1 MPEEKAN
8 LSKQPA
14 PEKKPDAAK
23 LPNAPPKTEKPPDNT
38 DSMKPASAAESRK
51 PEDKTGAVKPPPAE
65 VKKADA
71 SGKDSRKDTVPT
83 GDVKKPEA
91 SVKSPPAPAEAKKP
105 DAPANTPGKVS
116 GKDTAPV
123 SSAEKPGAAAK
134 PPEKPAAKV
143 IPEDSPKKPDGKTD
157 AVIPPASAEAKKPDA
172 PANAPGKVS
181 SKDTAPVSGAETPG
195 MTAKPLEKPAE
206 KVIPEN
212 GPKKPDGK
220 TGATIPP
227 APAEAKKTDAPANT
241 PGKVSGKD
249 TAPVSSAEK
258 PGMTAK
264 PPEKPAEK
272 VIPENAPKK
281 PEGKTG
287 AAIPPASAEAKK
299 PDAPASIPGKDTAPV
314 SSAEKPGAAIKPPAK
329 AADEKKP
336 PLNKPVTPPAQKA
349 EPSAK
354 IMLGGKL
361 HDPITPP
368 KAADP
373 PKESGEQKGVRVTQI
388 FEDRLDYPDEKALN
402 SLPIPKEG
410 EGFSMRLHPAYFY
423 QFLDHPFSVN
433 REVKDYIELYE
444 SIRDNGIN
452 EPVKARPRE
461 KGGLE
466 LISGHRRHDIASR
479 LNYPVPVIIAQVDDD
494 TARVEVVDGNLHRMD
509 IPTSEL
515 ARAAKM
521 KMEALARKAG
531 RRSKMEQ
538 LTSPEPKKRTDQI
551 VAEDMGISR
560 NQVNRLVKIN
570 DLVPELKQQ
579 VDDKKLPFNT
589 AVELA
594 YLKPDEQT
602 KVVDVM
608 KKEQIVPSMA
618 QATALKEAS
627 RHADTMQKNLPSLA
641 PAHKVDE
648 NKITSIIKPKKAPEL
663 KVTFTG
669 AELKDFFPGEMPS
682 VAEVKRVVFDA
693 LKIREEAYKRQA
705 KRQAAK
711 DAIKSPEH

>member
-1 MPEEKAN
+1 MPEEKAT

-23 LPNAPPKTEKPPDNT
+23 LPNAPPKTEKPPDKT

-65 VKKADA
+65 VKKADT

-116 GKDTAPV
+116 GKAAAPV
-123 SSAEKPGAAAK
+123 NSAEKPGAAAK
-134 PPEKPAAKV
+134 PPENPAAKV

-157 AVIPPASAEAKKPDA
+157 AAIPPASAEAKKPDA

-220 TGATIPP
+220 TGATIPL
-227 APAEAKKTDAPANT
+227 TS
-241 PGKVSGKD
+241 V
-249 TAPVSSAEK
+249 
-258 PGMTAK
+258 
-264 PPEKPAEK
+264 
-272 VIPENAPKK
+272 
-281 PEGKTG
+281 
-287 AAIPPASAEAKK
+287 EAKK
-299 PDAPASIPGKDTAPV
+299 PDAPANIPGKIGGKDAAPV
-314 SSAEKPGAAIKPPAK
+314 SSAEKPGAEIKPPAK

-336 PLNKPVTPPAQKA
+336 TLNEPVPPAQKA

-354 IMLGGKL
+354 IMLGGKP

-373 PKESGEQKGVRVTQI
+373 PKEPSEQKGVRVTQI

>member
-1 MPEEKAN
+1 MPEEKTKLGN
-8 LSKQPA
+8 QTA
-14 PEKKPDAAK
+14 PEKKSDAAK
-23 LPNAPPKTEKPPDNT
+23 LPNAPPKTEKPPDKN
-38 DSMKPASAAESRK
+38 DGIKPASAAEPQK
-51 PEDKTGAVKPPPAE
+51 PEDKSGTLPPAE

-105 DAPANTPGKVS
+105 ATPANTPGKIGGKDTAPVS
-116 GKDTAPV
+116 NAEKPGAAAKPLEKPAAKVIPEDSSKKPDGKTDAVIPPAATEAKKPDTPANIPGKVSSKDTAPV
-123 SSAEKPGAAAK
+123 SSAEKPGAA
-134 PPEKPAAKV
+134 
-143 IPEDSPKKPDGKTD
+143 I
-157 AVIPPASAEAKKPDA
+157 
-172 PANAPGKVS
+172 
-181 SKDTAPVSGAETPG
+181 
-195 MTAKPLEKPAE
+195 
-206 KVIPEN
+206 
-212 GPKKPDGK
+212 
-220 TGATIPP
+220 
-227 APAEAKKTDAPANT
+227 
-241 PGKVSGKD
+241 
-249 TAPVSSAEK
+249 
-258 PGMTAK
+258 K

-336 PLNKPVTPPAQKA
+336 PLNKPVTPPVQKA

-361 HDPITPP
+361 HDHITPP

-373 PKESGEQKGVRVTQI
+373 PKEPGEQKGVRVTQI

>member
-1 MPEEKAN
+1 MSSA
-8 LSKQPA
+8 
-14 PEKKPDAAK
+14 
-23 LPNAPPKTEKPPDNT
+23 EKPC
-38 DSMKPASAAESRK
+38 A
-51 PEDKTGAVKPPPAE
+51 AVKPPKQPAT
-65 VKKADA
+65 KAIPENAPQKPDA
-71 SGKDSRKDTVPT
+71 KTAAAIP
-83 GDVKKPEA
+83 PA
-91 SVKSPPAPAEAKKP
+91 SVETKKM
-105 DAPANTPGKVS
+105 DAPANTPDKIGGKNSASVS
-116 GKDTAPV
+116 N
-123 SSAEKPGAAAK
+123 AEKSPIPVK
-134 PPEKPAAKV
+134 PSEPPAAKAAS
-143 IPEDSPKKPDGKTD
+143 ENDPKKPDSKIGT
-157 AVIPPASAEAKKPDA
+157 VIPPTSAETKKPIA
-172 PANAPGKVS
+172 PANIPDKVS
-181 SKDTAPVSGAETPG
+181 SKDTASVSGAE
-195 MTAKPLEKPAE
+195 
-206 KVIPEN
+206 
-212 GPKKPDGK
+212 KPD
-220 TGATIPP
+220 
-227 APAEAKKTDAPANT
+227 
-241 PGKVSGKD
+241 
-249 TAPVSSAEK
+249 
-258 PGMTAK
+258 MT
-264 PPEKPAEK
+264 
-272 VIPENAPKK
+272 
-281 PEGKTG
+281 T
-287 AAIPPASAEAKK
+287 
-299 PDAPASIPGKDTAPV
+299 
-314 SSAEKPGAAIKPPAK
+314 KPPAK
-329 AADEKKP
+329 TADEKKP
-336 PLNKPVTPPAQKA
+336 TLKKPVPPSVQKA

-368 KAADP
+368 IAADP
-373 PKESGEQKGVRVTQI
+373 PKGLGEQKGVRVTQI

-627 RHADTMQKNLPSLA
+627 RNADTMQKNLPSLA

>member
-14 PEKKPDAAK
+14 LEKKPDAAK
-23 LPNAPPKTEKPPDNT
+23 LPNAPPKTEKPPDKT
-38 DSMKPASAAESRK
+38 DSMKPASAAEPQK
-51 PEDKTGAVKPPPAE
+51 PEDKTGTPPPAE

-71 SGKDSRKDTVPT
+71 PGTDKHKDSAPVSNA
-83 GDVKKPEA
+83 KKPDT
-91 SVKSPPAPAEAKKP
+91 SVKSPSAPAEAKKP
-105 DAPANTPGKVS
+105 NAPANTPSKIG

-123 SSAEKPGAAAK
+123 SNAEKPGAAAKPLEKPAAKVIPEDSSKKPDGKTDAVILPAATEAKKPATPANPPGKIGGKDTAPVSNAEKPDMTTK

-143 IPEDSPKKPDGKTD
+143 IPENGHKKPEGK
-157 AVIPPASAEAKKPDA
+157 
-172 PANAPGKVS
+172 N
-181 SKDTAPVSGAETPG
+181 
-195 MTAKPLEKPAE
+195 
-206 KVIPEN
+206 
-212 GPKKPDGK
+212 
-220 TGATIPP
+220 GATIPP
-227 APAEAKKTDAPANT
+227 TSVE
-241 PGKVSGKD
+241 V
-249 TAPVSSAEK
+249 
-258 PGMTAK
+258 
-264 PPEKPAEK
+264 
-272 VIPENAPKK
+272 
-281 PEGKTG
+281 
-287 AAIPPASAEAKK
+287 KK

-314 SSAEKPGAAIKPPAK
+314 SSTEKPGAAIKPPAK
-329 AADEKKP
+329 AADEKTP
-336 PLNKPVTPPAQKA
+336 TLNKPVPPPAQKM

-373 PKESGEQKGVRVTQI
+373 PKEPGEQKGVRVTQI

>member
-1 MPEEKAN
+1 MPEEKAT

-23 LPNAPPKTEKPPDNT
+23 LPNAPPKTEKPPDKT

-116 GKDTAPV
+116 GKAAAPV
-123 SSAEKPGAAAK
+123 NSAEKPGAAAK
-134 PPEKPAAKV
+134 PPENPAAKV

-157 AVIPPASAEAKKPDA
+157 AAIPPASAEAKKPDA

-220 TGATIPP
+220 TGATIPL
-227 APAEAKKTDAPANT
+227 TS
-241 PGKVSGKD
+241 V
-249 TAPVSSAEK
+249 
-258 PGMTAK
+258 
-264 PPEKPAEK
+264 
-272 VIPENAPKK
+272 
-281 PEGKTG
+281 
-287 AAIPPASAEAKK
+287 EAKK
-299 PDAPASIPGKDTAPV
+299 PDAPANIPGKIGGKDAAPV
-314 SSAEKPGAAIKPPAK
+314 SSAEKPGAEIKPPAK

-336 PLNKPVTPPAQKA
+336 TLNEPVPPAQKA

-354 IMLGGKL
+354 IMLGGKP

-373 PKESGEQKGVRVTQI
+373 PKEPSEQKGVRVTQI

>member
-1 MPEEKAN
+1 MLEEKAT

-23 LPNAPPKTEKPPDNT
+23 LPNAPPKTEKPPDKT

-51 PEDKTGAVKPPPAE
+51 PEDKTSA
-65 VKKADA
+65 
-71 SGKDSRKDTVPT
+71 
-83 GDVKKPEA
+83 
-91 SVKSPPAPAEAKKP
+91 VKSPSAPAEAKKP
-105 DAPANTPGKVS
+105 DTPANDPGKVSGKDTTPVSSAEKPSVTAKPPERPAEKVIPENGPQKPEGKTGATIPPASTEVKKPDTPANTSGKVS

-123 SSAEKPGAAAK
+123 SSAEKPSAAAK
-134 PPEKPAAKV
+134 PPEKPAEKL
-143 IPEDSPKKPDGKTD
+143 IPENGSQKPEEKTS
-157 AVIPPASAEAKKPDA
+157 AATPPASAEVKKPD
-172 PANAPGKVS
+172 
-181 SKDTAPVSGAETPG
+181 T
-195 MTAKPLEKPAE
+195 
-206 KVIPEN
+206 
-212 GPKKPDGK
+212 
-220 TGATIPP
+220 
-227 APAEAKKTDAPANT
+227 PANT

-249 TAPVSSAEK
+249 TISVSGAEK
-258 PGMTAK
+258 PDTAVK

-272 VIPENAPKK
+272 VIPENDPKK

-299 PDAPASIPGKDTAPV
+299 PDAPANTPGKVIGKDTAPV
-314 SSAEKPGAAIKPPAK
+314 SGAEKPGAAIKPPAK

-373 PKESGEQKGVRVTQI
+373 PKEPGEQKGVRVTQI
-388 FEDRLDYPDEKALN
+388 FEDRLDYPDEQALN

-570 DLVPELKQQ
+570 DLIPELKQQ

-594 YLKPDEQT
+594 YMKPEEQN

-669 AELKDFFPGEMPS
+669 TELKDFFPGEMPS

>member
-23 LPNAPPKTEKPPDNT
+23 LPNAPPKTEKPPDKT

-51 PEDKTGAVKPPPAE
+51 PEDKTSA
-65 VKKADA
+65 
-71 SGKDSRKDTVPT
+71 
-83 GDVKKPEA
+83 
-91 SVKSPPAPAEAKKP
+91 VKSPSAPAEAKKP
-105 DAPANTPGKVS
+105 DTPANDPGKVSGKDTTPMSSAEKPSMTAKPPERPAEKVIPENGPQKPEGKTGATIPPASTKVKKPDTPANTPGKVS

-123 SSAEKPGAAAK
+123 SSAEKPSAAAK
-134 PPEKPAAKV
+134 PPEKPAEKL
-143 IPEDSPKKPDGKTD
+143 IPENGSQKPEEKTS
-157 AVIPPASAEAKKPDA
+157 AATPPASAEVKKPDT
-172 PANAPGKVS
+172 PANTPGKVS
-181 SKDTAPVSGAETPG
+181 GKDTISVSGAEKPDTA
-195 MTAKPLEKPAE
+195 AKPPEKPAE

-212 GPKKPDGK
+212 GPKKPEGK
-220 TGATIPP
+220 NGAAIPP
-227 APAEAKKTDAPANT
+227 AATEAKKPDAPANA

-258 PGMTAK
+258 PG
-264 PPEKPAEK
+264 
-272 VIPENAPKK
+272 
-281 PEGKTG
+281 
-287 AAIPPASAEAKK
+287 AAINPP
-299 PDAPASIPGKDTAPV
+299 T
-314 SSAEKPGAAIKPPAK
+314 K
-329 AADEKKP
+329 AADEKTP
-336 PLNKPVTPPAQKA
+336 TLNKPVSPPAQKM

-354 IMLGGKL
+354 IMLGGKP

-373 PKESGEQKGVRVTQI
+373 PKGLGEQKGVRVTQI

>member
-1 MPEEKAN
+1 MPEEKAT

-23 LPNAPPKTEKPPDNT
+23 LPNAPPKTEKPPDKN
-38 DSMKPASAAESRK
+38 DGIKPASAAEPQK
-51 PEDKTGAVKPPPAE
+51 PEDKSGTPPPAE

-83 GDVKKPEA
+83 GDVKKPES
-91 SVKSPPAPAEAKKP
+91 SVKSPPVPAEAKKP
-105 DAPANTPGKVS
+105 DTPANAPDKVS
-116 GKDTAPV
+116 VKDTAPV
-123 SSAEKPGAAAK
+123 SSAEKPSAA
-134 PPEKPAAKV
+134 
-143 IPEDSPKKPDGKTD
+143 I
-157 AVIPPASAEAKKPDA
+157 
-172 PANAPGKVS
+172 
-181 SKDTAPVSGAETPG
+181 
-195 MTAKPLEKPAE
+195 
-206 KVIPEN
+206 
-212 GPKKPDGK
+212 
-220 TGATIPP
+220 
-227 APAEAKKTDAPANT
+227 
-241 PGKVSGKD
+241 
-249 TAPVSSAEK
+249 
-258 PGMTAK
+258 K

-272 VIPENAPKK
+272 VIPENDPKK
-281 PEGKTG
+281 PEGKNG
-287 AAIPPASAEAKK
+287 A
-299 PDAPASIPGKDTAPV
+299 TA
-314 SSAEKPGAAIKPPAK
+314 KPPAK

-336 PLNKPVTPPAQKA
+336 PLNKPVTPPAQKM

-354 IMLGGKL
+354 IMLGGKP

-373 PKESGEQKGVRVTQI
+373 PKEPGEQKGVRVTQI

-669 AELKDFFPGEMPS
+669 TELKDFFPGEMPS

>member
-1 MPEEKAN
+1 MPEEKAT

-23 LPNAPPKTEKPPDNT
+23 LPNAPPKTEKPPDKT

-65 VKKADA
+65 VKKADT

-116 GKDTAPV
+116 GKAAAPV
-123 SSAEKPGAAAK
+123 NSAEKPGAAAK
-134 PPEKPAAKV
+134 PPENPAAKV

-157 AVIPPASAEAKKPDA
+157 AAIPPASAEAKKPDA
-172 PANAPGKVS
+172 PAN
-181 SKDTAPVSGAETPG
+181 
-195 MTAKPLEKPAE
+195 
-206 KVIPEN
+206 
-212 GPKKPDGK
+212 
-220 TGATIPP
+220 
-227 APAEAKKTDAPANT
+227 
-241 PGKVSGKD
+241 
-249 TAPVSSAEK
+249 
-258 PGMTAK
+258 
-264 PPEKPAEK
+264 
-272 VIPENAPKK
+272 
-281 PEGKTG
+281 
-287 AAIPPASAEAKK
+287 
-299 PDAPASIPGKDTAPV
+299 IPGKIGGKDAAPV
-314 SSAEKPGAAIKPPAK
+314 SSAEKPGAEIKPPAK

-336 PLNKPVTPPAQKA
+336 TLNEPVPPAQKA

-354 IMLGGKL
+354 IMLGGKP

-373 PKESGEQKGVRVTQI
+373 PKEPSEQKGVRVTQI

-669 AELKDFFPGEMPS
+669 AELKDFFPGES
-682 VAEVKRVVFDA
+682 A
-693 LKIREEAYKRQA
+693 
-705 KRQAAK
+705 
-711 DAIKSPEH
+711 

>member
-1 MPEEKAN
+1 MPEEKAT

-23 LPNAPPKTEKPPDNT
+23 LPNAPPKTEKPPDKN
-38 DSMKPASAAESRK
+38 DGIKPASAAEPQK
-51 PEDKTGAVKPPPAE
+51 PEDKSGTPPPAE

-91 SVKSPPAPAEAKKP
+91 SVKSPPAPPEAKKP
-105 DAPANTPGKVS
+105 DTPANIPGKVS
-116 GKDTAPV
+116 SKDTASV
-123 SSAEKPGAAAK
+123 SGAEKPDMTTK

-143 IPEDSPKKPDGKTD
+143 IPEDSSKKPDGKTD
-157 AVIPPASAEAKKPDA
+157 AAIPPAATEAKKPEA
-172 PANAPGKVS
+172 PADIPGKVR
-181 SKDTAPVSGAETPG
+181 SKDTAAVSGAE
-195 MTAKPLEKPAE
+195 K
-206 KVIPEN
+206 
-212 GPKKPDGK
+212 
-220 TGATIPP
+220 
-227 APAEAKKTDAPANT
+227 
-241 PGKVSGKD
+241 S
-249 TAPVSSAEK
+249 
-258 PGMTAK
+258 
-264 PPEKPAEK
+264 
-272 VIPENAPKK
+272 
-281 PEGKTG
+281 G
-287 AAIPPASAEAKK
+287 AA
-299 PDAPASIPGKDTAPV
+299 V
-314 SSAEKPGAAIKPPAK
+314 KPPAK
-329 AADEKKP
+329 AADEKKL
-336 PLNKPVTPPAQKA
+336 PLNKPVPPPAQKT

-373 PKESGEQKGVRVTQI
+373 PKGLGEQKGVRVTQI

-669 AELKDFFPGEMPS
+669 TELKDFFPGEMPS
-682 VAEVKRVVFDA
+682 VAEVKRVGFDA

>member
-23 LPNAPPKTEKPPDNT
+23 LPNAPPKTEKPPDKT

-51 PEDKTGAVKPPPAE
+51 PEDKTSA
-65 VKKADA
+65 
-71 SGKDSRKDTVPT
+71 
-83 GDVKKPEA
+83 
-91 SVKSPPAPAEAKKP
+91 VKSPSAPAEAKKP
-105 DAPANTPGKVS
+105 DTPANDPGKVSGKDTTPVSSAEKPSMTAKPPERPAEKVIPENGPQKPEGKTGATIPPASTEVKKPDTPANTPGKVS

-123 SSAEKPGAAAK
+123 SSAEKPSAAAK
-134 PPEKPAAKV
+134 PPEKPAEKL
-143 IPEDSPKKPDGKTD
+143 IPENGSQKPEEKTS
-157 AVIPPASAEAKKPDA
+157 AATPPASAEVKKPD
-172 PANAPGKVS
+172 
-181 SKDTAPVSGAETPG
+181 T
-195 MTAKPLEKPAE
+195 
-206 KVIPEN
+206 
-212 GPKKPDGK
+212 
-220 TGATIPP
+220 
-227 APAEAKKTDAPANT
+227 PANT

-249 TAPVSSAEK
+249 TISVSDAEK
-258 PGMTAK
+258 PDTAVK

-272 VIPENAPKK
+272 VIPENDPKK

-299 PDAPASIPGKDTAPV
+299 PDAPANTPGKVIGKDTAPV
-314 SSAEKPGAAIKPPAK
+314 SGAEKPGAAIKPPAK

-373 PKESGEQKGVRVTQI
+373 PKEPGEQKGVRVTQI
-388 FEDRLDYPDEKALN
+388 FEDRLDYPDEQALN

-538 LTSPEPKKRTDQI
+538 LTSPESKKRTDQI

-570 DLVPELKQQ
+570 DLIPELKQQ

-594 YLKPDEQT
+594 YMKPEEQN

-669 AELKDFFPGEMPS
+669 TELKDFFPGEMPS

>member
-23 LPNAPPKTEKPPDNT
+23 LPNAPPKTEKPPDKT
-38 DSMKPASAAESRK
+38 DSMKPASAAETKK
-51 PEDKTGAVKPPPAE
+51 PEDKTGTVKPPPAE
-65 VKKADA
+65 VGKADA
-71 SGKDSRKDTVPT
+71 SGKGSRKTTVPT
-83 GDVKKPEA
+83 GDAKKPEA
-91 SVKSPPAPAEAKKP
+91 PVKSPSAPAEAKKP
-105 DAPANTPGKVS
+105 ATPANTPGKI
-116 GKDTAPV
+116 G
-123 SSAEKPGAAAK
+123 G
-134 PPEKPAAKV
+134 
-143 IPEDSPKKPDGKTD
+143 
-157 AVIPPASAEAKKPDA
+157 
-172 PANAPGKVS
+172 
-181 SKDTAPVSGAETPG
+181 KDTAPVSGAE
-195 MTAKPLEKPAE
+195 K
-206 KVIPEN
+206 
-212 GPKKPDGK
+212 
-220 TGATIPP
+220 
-227 APAEAKKTDAPANT
+227 
-241 PGKVSGKD
+241 S
-249 TAPVSSAEK
+249 
-258 PGMTAK
+258 
-264 PPEKPAEK
+264 
-272 VIPENAPKK
+272 
-281 PEGKTG
+281 G
-287 AAIPPASAEAKK
+287 AAVKSP
-299 PDAPASIPGKDTAPV
+299 T
-314 SSAEKPGAAIKPPAK
+314 K
-329 AADEKKP
+329 AADEKTP
-336 PLNKPVTPPAQKA
+336 TLNKPVSPPAQKM

-373 PKESGEQKGVRVTQI
+373 PKEPGEQKGVRVTQI
-388 FEDRLDYPDEKALN
+388 FEDRLDYPDEQALN

-663 KVTFTG
+663 KVTFTS

>member
-1 MPEEKAN
+1 MPEEKAT

-23 LPNAPPKTEKPPDNT
+23 LPNAPPKTEKPSDKN
-38 DSMKPASAAESRK
+38 DGIKPASAAETKK
-51 PEDKTGAVKPPPAE
+51 PEDKTGTVKLPPAE
-65 VKKADA
+65 VGKADA
-71 SGKDSRKDTVPT
+71 SGKDSRKTTVPT

-91 SVKSPPAPAEAKKP
+91 SVKSPSAPTEEKKP
-105 DAPANTPGKVS
+105 NAPANTPGKIG

-123 SSAEKPGAAAK
+123 SNAEKPGAAVK

-143 IPEDSPKKPDGKTD
+143 IPEDSPKKPEGKNG
-157 AVIPPASAEAKKPDA
+157 AAIPPASTEAKKPDA
-172 PANAPGKVS
+172 PANAPGKIS
-181 SKDTAPVSGAETPG
+181 
-195 MTAKPLEKPAE
+195 
-206 KVIPEN
+206 
-212 GPKKPDGK
+212 
-220 TGATIPP
+220 
-227 APAEAKKTDAPANT
+227 
-241 PGKVSGKD
+241 
-249 TAPVSSAEK
+249 
-258 PGMTAK
+258 
-264 PPEKPAEK
+264 
-272 VIPENAPKK
+272 
-281 PEGKTG
+281 
-287 AAIPPASAEAKK
+287 
-299 PDAPASIPGKDTAPV
+299 GKDTAPV

-336 PLNKPVTPPAQKA
+336 PLNKPVPPPAQKT

-373 PKESGEQKGVRVTQI
+373 PKGLGEQKGVRVTQI
-388 FEDRLDYPDEKALN
+388 FKDRLDYPDEKALN

-618 QATALKEAS
+618 QATVLKEAS

-669 AELKDFFPGEMPS
+669 TELKDFFPGEMPS

>member
-1 MPEEKAN
+1 MPEEKAT

-14 PEKKPDAAK
+14 LEKKPDAAK
-23 LPNAPPKTEKPPDNT
+23 LPNAPPKTEKPLDKN
-38 DSMKPASAAESRK
+38 DGIKPASAAETKK
-51 PEDKTGAVKPPPAE
+51 PEDKTGTVKPPPAE
-65 VKKADA
+65 VGKADA
-71 SGKDSRKDTVPT
+71 SGKGSRKTTVPT
-83 GDVKKPEA
+83 GDAKKPEA
-91 SVKSPPAPAEAKKP
+91 PVKSPSAPAEAKKP
-105 DAPANTPGKVS
+105 DASANTPGK
-116 GKDTAPV
+116 GIAPV
-123 SSAEKPGAAAK
+123 SSAEKPGAAVK
-134 PPEKPAAKV
+134 LPEQPATKA
-143 IPEDSPKKPDGKTD
+143 IPENAPQKPDAKT
-157 AVIPPASAEAKKPDA
+157 AAAIPPAS
-172 PANAPGKVS
+172 V
-181 SKDTAPVSGAETPG
+181 ET
-195 MTAKPLEKPAE
+195 
-206 KVIPEN
+206 
-212 GPKKPDGK
+212 
-220 TGATIPP
+220 
-227 APAEAKKTDAPANT
+227 KKTDAPANT
-241 PGKVSGKD
+241 PDKIGGKNSASVSNAEKSPIPVKPSETPAAKAASENDPKKPDSKIGTVIPPTSAEMKKPVAPANIPDKVSSKD
-249 TAPVSSAEK
+249 TASVSGAEK
-258 PGMTAK
+258 PDMT
-264 PPEKPAEK
+264 
-272 VIPENAPKK
+272 
-281 PEGKTG
+281 T
-287 AAIPPASAEAKK
+287 
-299 PDAPASIPGKDTAPV
+299 
-314 SSAEKPGAAIKPPAK
+314 KPPAK
-329 AADEKKP
+329 TADEKKP
-336 PLNKPVTPPAQKA
+336 TLNKPVPPSVQKA

-354 IMLGGKL
+354 IMLGGKP

-373 PKESGEQKGVRVTQI
+373 LHDPGESKGVRVTQI

-570 DLVPELKQQ
+570 DLIPELKQQ

-594 YLKPDEQT
+594 YMKPEEQN

-648 NKITSIIKPKKAPEL
+648 NKITSIIKPKKSPEL

-669 AELKDFFPGEMPS
+669 TELKDFFPGEMPS

>member
-23 LPNAPPKTEKPPDNT
+23 LPNAPPKTEKPPDKT

-83 GDVKKPEA
+83 GDVKKHEA

-181 SKDTAPVSGAETPG
+181 SKDTAPVSGAEKTG
-195 MTAKPLEKPAE
+195 AGAKPPEKPAA

-212 GPKKPDGK
+212 GSKKPEGK
-220 TGATIPP
+220 AGATIPP

-264 PPEKPAEK
+264 PPEKPAAK
-272 VIPENAPKK
+272 VIPENGPKK
-281 PEGKTG
+281 PEEKNS

-299 PDAPASIPGKDTAPV
+299 PEAPANIPGKDTAPV

-336 PLNKPVTPPAQKA
+336 LLNKPVLPPAQKA

-373 PKESGEQKGVRVTQI
+373 PKEPSEQKGVRVTQI

>member
-23 LPNAPPKTEKPPDNT
+23 LPNAPPKTEKPPDKT

-51 PEDKTGAVKPPPAE
+51 PEDKTSA
-65 VKKADA
+65 
-71 SGKDSRKDTVPT
+71 
-83 GDVKKPEA
+83 
-91 SVKSPPAPAEAKKP
+91 VKSPSAPAEAKKP
-105 DAPANTPGKVS
+105 DTPANDPGKVSGKDTTPASSAEKPSMTAKPPERPAEKVIPENGPQKPEGKTGATIPPASTEVKKPDTPANTPGKVS

-123 SSAEKPGAAAK
+123 SSAEKPSAAAK
-134 PPEKPAAKV
+134 PPEKPAEKL
-143 IPEDSPKKPDGKTD
+143 IPENGSQKPEGKTD
-157 AVIPPASAEAKKPDA
+157 AAIPPAATEAKKPDA
-172 PANAPGKVS
+172 PANIPGKVS
-181 SKDTAPVSGAETPG
+181 SKDTASVSGAEKPG
-195 MTAKPLEKPAE
+195 MTAKQPEKNAE

-212 GPKKPDGK
+212 GPKKPEGK
-220 TGATIPP
+220 NGAAIPP
-227 APAEAKKTDAPANT
+227 AATEAKKPDAPANA

-258 PGMTAK
+258 PGAAVK
-264 PPEKPAEK
+264 PP
-272 VIPENAPKK
+272 
-281 PEGKTG
+281 T
-287 AAIPPASAEAKK
+287 
-299 PDAPASIPGKDTAPV
+299 
-314 SSAEKPGAAIKPPAK
+314 K
-329 AADEKKP
+329 AADEKTP
-336 PLNKPVTPPAQKA
+336 TLNKPVPPPAQKM

-373 PKESGEQKGVRVTQI
+373 PKEPGEQKGVRVTQI

-669 AELKDFFPGEMPS
+669 TELKDFFPGEMPS

-711 DAIKSPEH
+711 DAIKSPER

>member
-14 PEKKPDAAK
+14 LEKKPDAAK
-23 LPNAPPKTEKPPDNT
+23 LPNAPPKTEKPPDKT
-38 DSMKPASAAESRK
+38 DSMKPASAAEPQK
-51 PEDKTGAVKPPPAE
+51 PEDKTGTPPPAE

-71 SGKDSRKDTVPT
+71 PGTDKHKDSAPVSNA
-83 GDVKKPEA
+83 KKPDT
-91 SVKSPPAPAEAKKP
+91 SVKSPSAPAEAKKP
-105 DAPANTPGKVS
+105 NAPANTPSKIG

-123 SSAEKPGAAAK
+123 SNAEKPGAAAKPLEKPAAKVIPEDSSKKPDGKTDAVILPAATEAKKPATPENPPGKIGGKDTAPVSNAEKPDMTTK

-143 IPEDSPKKPDGKTD
+143 IPENGHKKPEGK
-157 AVIPPASAEAKKPDA
+157 
-172 PANAPGKVS
+172 N
-181 SKDTAPVSGAETPG
+181 
-195 MTAKPLEKPAE
+195 
-206 KVIPEN
+206 
-212 GPKKPDGK
+212 
-220 TGATIPP
+220 GATIPP
-227 APAEAKKTDAPANT
+227 TSVE
-241 PGKVSGKD
+241 V
-249 TAPVSSAEK
+249 
-258 PGMTAK
+258 
-264 PPEKPAEK
+264 
-272 VIPENAPKK
+272 
-281 PEGKTG
+281 
-287 AAIPPASAEAKK
+287 KK

-314 SSAEKPGAAIKPPAK
+314 SSTEKPGAAIKPPAK
-329 AADEKKP
+329 AADEKTP
-336 PLNKPVTPPAQKA
+336 TLNKPVPPPAQKM

-373 PKESGEQKGVRVTQI
+373 PKEPGEQKGVRVTQI

>member
-1 MPEEKAN
+1 MPEEKTKLGN
-8 LSKQPA
+8 QTA
-14 PEKKPDAAK
+14 PEKKSDAAK
-23 LPNAPPKTEKPPDNT
+23 LPNAPPKTEKPPDKN
-38 DSMKPASAAESRK
+38 DGIKPASAAEPQK
-51 PEDKTGAVKPPPAE
+51 PEDKSGTPPPAE

-91 SVKSPPAPAEAKKP
+91 SVKSPPAPAEAKKS
-105 DAPANTPGKVS
+105 ATPANTPGKIG

-123 SSAEKPGAAAK
+123 SNAEKPGAAAK
-134 PPEKPAAKV
+134 PLEKPAAKV
-143 IPEDSPKKPDGKTD
+143 IPEDSSKKPDGKTD
-157 AVIPPASAEAKKPDA
+157 AVIPPAATEAKKPDT
-172 PANAPGKVS
+172 PANIPGKVS
-181 SKDTAPVSGAETPG
+181 SKDTASVSGAEKPD
-195 MTAKPLEKPAE
+195 MTTKPPEKPAA

-212 GPKKPDGK
+212 GHKKPEGK
-220 TGATIPP
+220 NGATIPP
-227 APAEAKKTDAPANT
+227 TSVE
-241 PGKVSGKD
+241 V
-249 TAPVSSAEK
+249 
-258 PGMTAK
+258 
-264 PPEKPAEK
+264 
-272 VIPENAPKK
+272 
-281 PEGKTG
+281 
-287 AAIPPASAEAKK
+287 KK

-314 SSAEKPGAAIKPPAK
+314 SGAEKSGAAIKPPAK
-329 AADEKKP
+329 AADEKTP
-336 PLNKPVTPPAQKA
+336 TLNKPVPPPAQKT

-368 KAADP
+368 IATDP
-373 PKESGEQKGVRVTQI
+373 PKEPGEQKGVRVTQI

>member
-1 MPEEKAN
+1 MPEEKAT

-23 LPNAPPKTEKPPDNT
+23 LPNAPPKTEKTPDHAASEKAAPATAQKKTEAPVKPPETPGKELPTTAKSPEKAVVGKAEPAADIKKPDIAAKPPD
-38 DSMKPASAAESRK
+38 KPKGDNAAALPGAKGSEVPAKTPDKGNATKTTSPPAKAAEKSAIEKVSATPDPQKADTPQK
-51 PEDKTGAVKPPPAE
+51 PQAQSEAAKIAPMPEPQKQDAAVKPPTKEVGSKAEPA
-65 VKKADA
+65 V
-71 SGKDSRKDTVPT
+71 DS
-83 GDVKKPEA
+83 KKPITPAKPPDKPIVE
-91 SVKSPPAPAEAKKP
+91 KPAPAIGQKKP
-105 DAPANTPGKVS
+105 DAPALPT
-116 GKDTAPV
+116 
-123 SSAEKPGAAAK
+123 
-134 PPEKPAAKV
+134 
-143 IPEDSPKKPDGKTD
+143 
-157 AVIPPASAEAKKPDA
+157 
-172 PANAPGKVS
+172 
-181 SKDTAPVSGAETPG
+181 
-195 MTAKPLEKPAE
+195 
-206 KVIPEN
+206 
-212 GPKKPDGK
+212 
-220 TGATIPP
+220 
-227 APAEAKKTDAPANT
+227 
-241 PGKVSGKD
+241 
-249 TAPVSSAEK
+249 
-258 PGMTAK
+258 
-264 PPEKPAEK
+264 
-272 VIPENAPKK
+272 
-281 PEGKTG
+281 
-287 AAIPPASAEAKK
+287 
-299 PDAPASIPGKDTAPV
+299 
-314 SSAEKPGAAIKPPAK
+314 
-329 AADEKKP
+329 
-336 PLNKPVTPPAQKA
+336 LNKTVPSPAQKA

-354 IMLGGKL
+354 IMLGGKP

-368 KAADP
+368 KAAGP
-373 PKESGEQKGVRVTQI
+373 PKGLGEQKGVRVTQI

-669 AELKDFFPGEMPS
+669 TELKDFFPGEMPS

>member
-14 PEKKPDAAK
+14 LEKKPDAAK
-23 LPNAPPKTEKPPDNT
+23 LPNAPPKTEKPPDKT
-38 DSMKPASAAESRK
+38 DSMKPASAAEPQK
-51 PEDKTGAVKPPPAE
+51 PEDKTGTPPPAE

-71 SGKDSRKDTVPT
+71 PGTDKHKDSAPVSNA
-83 GDVKKPEA
+83 KKPDT
-91 SVKSPPAPAEAKKP
+91 SVKSPSAPAEAKKP
-105 DAPANTPGKVS
+105 NAPANTPSKIG

-123 SSAEKPGAAAK
+123 SNAEKPGAAAKPLEKPAAKVIPEDSSKKPDGKTDAVILPAATEAKKPATPANPPGKIGGKDTAPVSNAEKPDMTTK

-143 IPEDSPKKPDGKTD
+143 IPENGHKKPEGK
-157 AVIPPASAEAKKPDA
+157 
-172 PANAPGKVS
+172 N
-181 SKDTAPVSGAETPG
+181 
-195 MTAKPLEKPAE
+195 
-206 KVIPEN
+206 
-212 GPKKPDGK
+212 
-220 TGATIPP
+220 GATIPP
-227 APAEAKKTDAPANT
+227 TSVE
-241 PGKVSGKD
+241 V
-249 TAPVSSAEK
+249 
-258 PGMTAK
+258 
-264 PPEKPAEK
+264 
-272 VIPENAPKK
+272 
-281 PEGKTG
+281 
-287 AAIPPASAEAKK
+287 KK

-314 SSAEKPGAAIKPPAK
+314 SSTEKPGAAIKPPAK
-329 AADEKKP
+329 AADEKTP
-336 PLNKPVTPPAQKA
+336 TLNKPVPPPAQKM
-349 EPSAK
+349 EPSSK

-373 PKESGEQKGVRVTQI
+373 PKGLGEQKGVRVTQI

>member
-1 MPEEKAN
+1 MPEEKAT

-23 LPNAPPKTEKPPDNT
+23 LPNAPPKTEKPPDKN
-38 DSMKPASAAESRK
+38 DGIKPASAAETKK
-51 PEDKTGAVKPPPAE
+51 PEDKTGTVKPPPAE
-65 VKKADA
+65 VGKADA
-71 SGKDSRKDTVPT
+71 SGKDSRKTTVPT
-83 GDVKKPEA
+83 GDVKKPDA
-91 SVKSPPAPAEAKKP
+91 PVKSPSAPAEAKKP
-105 DAPANTPGKVS
+105 DASANT
-116 GKDTAPV
+116 
-123 SSAEKPGAAAK
+123 
-134 PPEKPAAKV
+134 
-143 IPEDSPKKPDGKTD
+143 
-157 AVIPPASAEAKKPDA
+157 
-172 PANAPGKVS
+172 
-181 SKDTAPVSGAETPG
+181 
-195 MTAKPLEKPAE
+195 
-206 KVIPEN
+206 
-212 GPKKPDGK
+212 
-220 TGATIPP
+220 
-227 APAEAKKTDAPANT
+227 
-241 PGKVSGKD
+241 
-249 TAPVSSAEK
+249 
-258 PGMTAK
+258 
-264 PPEKPAEK
+264 
-272 VIPENAPKK
+272 
-281 PEGKTG
+281 
-287 AAIPPASAEAKK
+287 
-299 PDAPASIPGKDTAPV
+299 PGKDTAPV
-314 SSAEKPGAAIKPPAK
+314 SSAEKPGAAVKLPEQPATKAIPENAPQKPDAKTAAAIPPASVETKKTDAPANTPDKIGGKNSASISNAEKSPIPVKPSETPAAK
-329 AADEKKP
+329 AASENDPKKPDSKIGTVIPPTSVETKKPVAPANIPDKVSSKGTASVSSPEKPSAAVKLPTKTADEKTP
-336 PLNKPVTPPAQKA
+336 TLNKPVPPSVQKA

-373 PKESGEQKGVRVTQI
+373 PRESSEQKGVRVTQI

>member
-23 LPNAPPKTEKPPDNT
+23 LPNAPPKTEKTPDHAASEKAAPATAQKKTEAPVKPPETPGKELPTTAKSPEKAVVGKAEPAADIKKPDIAAKPPD
-38 DSMKPASAAESRK
+38 KPKGDKAAALPGAKGSEVPAKTPDKGNATKTTSPPAKAAEKSAIEKVSATPDPQKADTPQK
-51 PEDKTGAVKPPPAE
+51 PQAQSEAAKIVPMPEPQKQDAAVKPPTKEVGSKAEPA
-65 VKKADA
+65 V
-71 SGKDSRKDTVPT
+71 DS
-83 GDVKKPEA
+83 KKPITPAKPPDKPIVE
-91 SVKSPPAPAEAKKP
+91 KPAPAIDQKKP
-105 DAPANTPGKVS
+105 DAPALPT
-116 GKDTAPV
+116 
-123 SSAEKPGAAAK
+123 
-134 PPEKPAAKV
+134 
-143 IPEDSPKKPDGKTD
+143 
-157 AVIPPASAEAKKPDA
+157 
-172 PANAPGKVS
+172 
-181 SKDTAPVSGAETPG
+181 
-195 MTAKPLEKPAE
+195 
-206 KVIPEN
+206 
-212 GPKKPDGK
+212 
-220 TGATIPP
+220 
-227 APAEAKKTDAPANT
+227 
-241 PGKVSGKD
+241 
-249 TAPVSSAEK
+249 
-258 PGMTAK
+258 
-264 PPEKPAEK
+264 
-272 VIPENAPKK
+272 
-281 PEGKTG
+281 
-287 AAIPPASAEAKK
+287 
-299 PDAPASIPGKDTAPV
+299 
-314 SSAEKPGAAIKPPAK
+314 
-329 AADEKKP
+329 
-336 PLNKPVTPPAQKA
+336 LNKTVPSPAQKA

-354 IMLGGKL
+354 IMLGGKP

-368 KAADP
+368 KAAGP
-373 PKESGEQKGVRVTQI
+373 PKGLGEQKGVRVTQI

>member
-1 MPEEKAN
+1 MPEEKTKLGN
-8 LSKQPA
+8 QTA
-14 PEKKPDAAK
+14 PEKKSDAAK
-23 LPNAPPKTEKPPDNT
+23 LPNAPPKTEKPPDKN
-38 DSMKPASAAESRK
+38 DGIKPASAAEPQK
-51 PEDKTGAVKPPPAE
+51 PEDKSGTPPPAE

-91 SVKSPPAPAEAKKP
+91 SVKSPPAPAEAKKS
-105 DAPANTPGKVS
+105 ATPANTPGKIG

-123 SSAEKPGAAAK
+123 SNAEKPGAAAK
-134 PPEKPAAKV
+134 PLEKPAAKV
-143 IPEDSPKKPDGKTD
+143 IPEDSSKKPDGKTD
-157 AVIPPASAEAKKPDA
+157 AVIPPAATEAKKPDT
-172 PANAPGKVS
+172 PANIPGKVS
-181 SKDTAPVSGAETPG
+181 SKDTASVSGAEKPD
-195 MTAKPLEKPAE
+195 MTTKPPEKPAA

-212 GPKKPDGK
+212 GHKKPEGK
-220 TGATIPP
+220 NGATIPP
-227 APAEAKKTDAPANT
+227 TSVE
-241 PGKVSGKD
+241 V
-249 TAPVSSAEK
+249 
-258 PGMTAK
+258 
-264 PPEKPAEK
+264 
-272 VIPENAPKK
+272 
-281 PEGKTG
+281 
-287 AAIPPASAEAKK
+287 KK

-314 SSAEKPGAAIKPPAK
+314 SSTEKPGAAIKPPAK
-329 AADEKKP
+329 AADEKTP
-336 PLNKPVTPPAQKA
+336 TLNKPVPPPAQKT

-368 KAADP
+368 IATDP
-373 PKESGEQKGVRVTQI
+373 PKEPGEQKGVRVTQI

-669 AELKDFFPGEMPS
+669 TELKDFFPGEMPS

>member
-1 MPEEKAN
+1 M
-8 LSKQPA
+8 
-14 PEKKPDAAK
+14 
-23 LPNAPPKTEKPPDNT
+23 
-38 DSMKPASAAESRK
+38 
-51 PEDKTGAVKPPPAE
+51 
-65 VKKADA
+65 
-71 SGKDSRKDTVPT
+71 SG
-83 GDVKKPEA
+83 
-91 SVKSPPAPAEAKKP
+91 
-105 DAPANTPGKVS
+105 
-116 GKDTAPV
+116 
-123 SSAEKPGAAAK
+123 
-134 PPEKPAAKV
+134 PEKPSAAVKL
-143 IPEDSPKKPDGKTD
+143 PTKT
-157 AVIPPASAEAKKPDA
+157 
-172 PANAPGKVS
+172 
-181 SKDTAPVSGAETPG
+181 
-195 MTAKPLEKPAE
+195 
-206 KVIPEN
+206 
-212 GPKKPDGK
+212 
-220 TGATIPP
+220 
-227 APAEAKKTDAPANT
+227 
-241 PGKVSGKD
+241 
-249 TAPVSSAEK
+249 
-258 PGMTAK
+258 
-264 PPEKPAEK
+264 
-272 VIPENAPKK
+272 
-281 PEGKTG
+281 
-287 AAIPPASAEAKK
+287 
-299 PDAPASIPGKDTAPV
+299 
-314 SSAEKPGAAIKPPAK
+314 
-329 AADEKKP
+329 ADEKTP
-336 PLNKPVTPPAQKA
+336 TLNRPVPPPAQKT

-373 PKESGEQKGVRVTQI
+373 PKGLGEQKGVRVTQI

-570 DLVPELKQQ
+570 DLIPELKQQ

-669 AELKDFFPGEMPS
+669 TELKDFFPGEMPS

>member
-1 MPEEKAN
+1 MPEEKAT

-23 LPNAPPKTEKPPDNT
+23 LPNAPPKTEKPPDKT

-65 VKKADA
+65 VKKADT

-116 GKDTAPV
+116 GKAAAPV

-134 PPEKPAAKV
+134 PPENPAAKV

-157 AVIPPASAEAKKPDA
+157 AAIPPASAEAKKPDA

-220 TGATIPP
+220 TGATIPL
-227 APAEAKKTDAPANT
+227 TS
-241 PGKVSGKD
+241 V
-249 TAPVSSAEK
+249 
-258 PGMTAK
+258 
-264 PPEKPAEK
+264 
-272 VIPENAPKK
+272 
-281 PEGKTG
+281 
-287 AAIPPASAEAKK
+287 EAKK
-299 PDAPASIPGKDTAPV
+299 PDAPANIPGKIGGKDAAPV
-314 SSAEKPGAAIKPPAK
+314 SSAEKPGAEIKPPAK

-336 PLNKPVTPPAQKA
+336 TLNEPVPPAQKA

-354 IMLGGKL
+354 IMLGGKP

-373 PKESGEQKGVRVTQI
+373 PKEPSEQKGVRVTQI

>member
-1 MPEEKAN
+1 MPEEKTKLGN
-8 LSKQPA
+8 QTA
-14 PEKKPDAAK
+14 PEKKSDAAK
-23 LPNAPPKTEKPPDNT
+23 LPNAPPKTEKPPDKN
-38 DSMKPASAAESRK
+38 DGIKPASAAEPQK
-51 PEDKTGAVKPPPAE
+51 PEDKSSTPPPAE
-65 VKKADA
+65 VKKTDA
-71 SGKDSRKDTVPT
+71 SGKDSRKDTVLT

-105 DAPANTPGKVS
+105 ATPANTPGKIG

-123 SSAEKPGAAAK
+123 SNAEKPGAAAK
-134 PPEKPAAKV
+134 PLEKPAAKV
-143 IPEDSPKKPDGKTD
+143 IPEDSSKKPDGKTD
-157 AVIPPASAEAKKPDA
+157 AVIPPAATEAKKPDT
-172 PANAPGKVS
+172 PANIPGKVS
-181 SKDTAPVSGAETPG
+181 SKDTASVIGAEKPD
-195 MTAKPLEKPAE
+195 MTSKLPEKPAA

-212 GPKKPDGK
+212 GHKKPEGK
-220 TGATIPP
+220 NGATIPP
-227 APAEAKKTDAPANT
+227 AATEARKPDATTDIS
-241 PGKVSGKD
+241 GKVSGND
-249 TAPVSSAEK
+249 TAPVSGAEK
-258 PGMTAK
+258 S
-264 PPEKPAEK
+264 
-272 VIPENAPKK
+272 
-281 PEGKTG
+281 G
-287 AAIPPASAEAKK
+287 AA
-299 PDAPASIPGKDTAPV
+299 V
-314 SSAEKPGAAIKPPAK
+314 KPPAK

-336 PLNKPVTPPAQKA
+336 PLNKPVPPPAQKT

-373 PKESGEQKGVRVTQI
+373 PKGLGEQKGVRVTQI

-669 AELKDFFPGEMPS
+669 TELKDFFPGEMPS

>member
-1 MPEEKAN
+1 MPEEKAT

-14 PEKKPDAAK
+14 LEKKPDAAK
-23 LPNAPPKTEKPPDNT
+23 LPNAPPKTEKPLDKN
-38 DSMKPASAAESRK
+38 DGIKPASAAETKK
-51 PEDKTGAVKPPPAE
+51 PEDKTGTVKPPPAE
-65 VKKADA
+65 VGKADG
-71 SGKDSRKDTVPT
+71 SGKGSRKTTVPT
-83 GDVKKPEA
+83 GDAKKPEA
-91 SVKSPPAPAEAKKP
+91 PVKSPSAPAEAKKP
-105 DAPANTPGKVS
+105 DASANTPGK
-116 GKDTAPV
+116 GAAPV
-123 SSAEKPGAAAK
+123 SSAEKPGAAVKLPEQPATKAIPENAPQKPDAK
-134 PPEKPAAKV
+134 TAAAIPPASVETKKTDAPANTPDKIGGKNSASVSNAEKSPIPVKPSETPAAKAAS
-143 IPEDSPKKPDGKTD
+143 ENDPKKPDSKIGT
-157 AVIPPASAEAKKPDA
+157 VIPPTSAEMKKPDA

-181 SKDTAPVSGAETPG
+181 
-195 MTAKPLEKPAE
+195 
-206 KVIPEN
+206 
-212 GPKKPDGK
+212 
-220 TGATIPP
+220 
-227 APAEAKKTDAPANT
+227 
-241 PGKVSGKD
+241 GKD
-249 TAPVSSAEK
+249 AAPVSSA
-258 PGMTAK
+258 A
-264 PPEKPAEK
+264 
-272 VIPENAPKK
+272 
-281 PEGKTG
+281 
-287 AAIPPASAEAKK
+287 
-299 PDAPASIPGKDTAPV
+299 
-314 SSAEKPGAAIKPPAK
+314 KPGAAVKPPTK
-329 AADEKKP
+329 AADEKTP
-336 PLNKPVTPPAQKA
+336 TLNKPVPPPAQKM
-349 EPSAK
+349 EPSVK

-373 PKESGEQKGVRVTQI
+373 PRESSEQKGVRVTQI

-669 AELKDFFPGEMPS
+669 TELKDFFPGEMPS

-711 DAIKSPEH
+711 DAIKSPER

>member
-1 MPEEKAN
+1 MPEEKAK
-8 LSKQPA
+8 LSNQTA
-14 PEKKPDAAK
+14 PDTKSDAAK
-23 LPNAPPKTEKPPDNT
+23 LPNAPPKTEKAPDHAASEKAAPATAQKKTEAPVKPPETPGKELPTTAKSPEKAVVGKAEPAADIKKPDIAAKPPD
-38 DSMKPASAAESRK
+38 KPKGDKAAALPGAKGSEVPAKTPDKGNATKTTSPPAKAAEKSAIEKVSATPDPQKADTPQK
-51 PEDKTGAVKPPPAE
+51 PQAQSEAAKIVPMPEPQKQDAAVKPPTKEVGSKAEPA
-65 VKKADA
+65 V
-71 SGKDSRKDTVPT
+71 DS
-83 GDVKKPEA
+83 KKPITPAKPPDKPIVE
-91 SVKSPPAPAEAKKP
+91 KPAPAIDQKKP
-105 DAPANTPGKVS
+105 DAPALPT
-116 GKDTAPV
+116 
-123 SSAEKPGAAAK
+123 
-134 PPEKPAAKV
+134 
-143 IPEDSPKKPDGKTD
+143 
-157 AVIPPASAEAKKPDA
+157 
-172 PANAPGKVS
+172 
-181 SKDTAPVSGAETPG
+181 
-195 MTAKPLEKPAE
+195 
-206 KVIPEN
+206 
-212 GPKKPDGK
+212 
-220 TGATIPP
+220 
-227 APAEAKKTDAPANT
+227 
-241 PGKVSGKD
+241 
-249 TAPVSSAEK
+249 
-258 PGMTAK
+258 
-264 PPEKPAEK
+264 
-272 VIPENAPKK
+272 
-281 PEGKTG
+281 
-287 AAIPPASAEAKK
+287 
-299 PDAPASIPGKDTAPV
+299 
-314 SSAEKPGAAIKPPAK
+314 
-329 AADEKKP
+329 
-336 PLNKPVTPPAQKA
+336 LNKTVPSPAQKA
-349 EPSAK
+349 ELSAK
-354 IMLGGKL
+354 IMLGGKP

-368 KAADP
+368 KAAGP
-373 PKESGEQKGVRVTQI
+373 PKGLGEQKGVRVTQI

>member
-1 MPEEKAN
+1 MPEEKAT

-23 LPNAPPKTEKPPDNT
+23 LPNAPPKTEKPPDKT

-65 VKKADA
+65 VKKADT

-91 SVKSPPAPAEAKKP
+91 SVKSPSAPAEAKKP

-116 GKDTAPV
+116 GKAAAPV
-123 SSAEKPGAAAK
+123 NSAEKPGAAAK
-134 PPEKPAAKV
+134 PPENPAAKV

-157 AVIPPASAEAKKPDA
+157 AAIPPASAEAKKPDA

-220 TGATIPP
+220 TGATIPL
-227 APAEAKKTDAPANT
+227 TS
-241 PGKVSGKD
+241 V
-249 TAPVSSAEK
+249 
-258 PGMTAK
+258 
-264 PPEKPAEK
+264 
-272 VIPENAPKK
+272 
-281 PEGKTG
+281 
-287 AAIPPASAEAKK
+287 EAKK
-299 PDAPASIPGKDTAPV
+299 PDAPANIPGKIGGKDAAPV
-314 SSAEKPGAAIKPPAK
+314 SSAEKPGAEIKPPAK

-336 PLNKPVTPPAQKA
+336 TLNEPVPPAQKA

-354 IMLGGKL
+354 IMLGGKP

-373 PKESGEQKGVRVTQI
+373 PKEPSEQKGVRVTQI

>member
-1 MPEEKAN
+1 MPEEKAT

-23 LPNAPPKTEKPPDNT
+23 LPNAPPKTEKPPDKN
-38 DSMKPASAAESRK
+38 DGIKPASAAEPQK
-51 PEDKTGAVKPPPAE
+51 PEDKSGTPPPAE
-65 VKKADA
+65 VGKADA

-91 SVKSPPAPAEAKKP
+91 PVKSPSAPAEAKKP
-105 DAPANTPGKVS
+105 DASANT
-116 GKDTAPV
+116 
-123 SSAEKPGAAAK
+123 
-134 PPEKPAAKV
+134 
-143 IPEDSPKKPDGKTD
+143 
-157 AVIPPASAEAKKPDA
+157 
-172 PANAPGKVS
+172 
-181 SKDTAPVSGAETPG
+181 
-195 MTAKPLEKPAE
+195 
-206 KVIPEN
+206 
-212 GPKKPDGK
+212 
-220 TGATIPP
+220 
-227 APAEAKKTDAPANT
+227 
-241 PGKVSGKD
+241 
-249 TAPVSSAEK
+249 
-258 PGMTAK
+258 
-264 PPEKPAEK
+264 
-272 VIPENAPKK
+272 
-281 PEGKTG
+281 
-287 AAIPPASAEAKK
+287 
-299 PDAPASIPGKDTAPV
+299 PGKDTAPV
-314 SSAEKPGAAIKPPAK
+314 SSAEKPCAAVKPPKQPATKAIPENAPQKPDAKTAAAIPPASVETKKMDAPANTPDKIGGKNSASVSNAEKSPIPVKPSEPPAAKAASENDPKKPDSKIGTVIPPTSAETKKPIAPANIPDKVSSKDTASVSGAEKPDMTTKPPAK
-329 AADEKKP
+329 TADEKKP
-336 PLNKPVTPPAQKA
+336 TLKKPVPPSVQKA

-373 PKESGEQKGVRVTQI
+373 PKGLGEQKGVRVTQI

>member
-1 MPEEKAN
+1 MPEEKTKLGN
-8 LSKQPA
+8 QTA
-14 PEKKPDAAK
+14 PEKKSDAAK
-23 LPNAPPKTEKPPDNT
+23 LPNAPPKTEKPPDKN
-38 DSMKPASAAESRK
+38 DGIKPASAAEPQK
-51 PEDKTGAVKPPPAE
+51 PEDKSGTPPPAE

-91 SVKSPPAPAEAKKP
+91 SVESPPAPAEAKKP
-105 DAPANTPGKVS
+105 ATPANTPGKIG

-123 SSAEKPGAAAK
+123 SNAEKPGAAAKPLEKPAAKVIPEDRSKKPDGKTDAAIPPAATEAKKPDTPANIPGKVSSKDTASVIGAEKSDMTSK

-143 IPEDSPKKPDGKTD
+143 IPENGHKKPEGK
-157 AVIPPASAEAKKPDA
+157 
-172 PANAPGKVS
+172 N
-181 SKDTAPVSGAETPG
+181 
-195 MTAKPLEKPAE
+195 
-206 KVIPEN
+206 
-212 GPKKPDGK
+212 
-220 TGATIPP
+220 GATIPP
-227 APAEAKKTDAPANT
+227 AATE
-241 PGKVSGKD
+241 V
-249 TAPVSSAEK
+249 
-258 PGMTAK
+258 
-264 PPEKPAEK
+264 
-272 VIPENAPKK
+272 
-281 PEGKTG
+281 
-287 AAIPPASAEAKK
+287 KK

-314 SSAEKPGAAIKPPAK
+314 SGAEKSGAAVKSPTK
-329 AADEKKP
+329 AADEKKL
-336 PLNKPVTPPAQKA
+336 PLNKPVPPPAQKT

-354 IMLGGKL
+354 IMLDGKL

-373 PKESGEQKGVRVTQI
+373 PKGLGEQKGVRVTQI

-669 AELKDFFPGEMPS
+669 TELKDFFPGEMPS

-693 LKIREEAYKRQA
+693 LKIRGEVYKRQA

>member
-1 MPEEKAN
+1 MPEEKAT

-14 PEKKPDAAK
+14 LEKKPDAAK
-23 LPNAPPKTEKPPDNT
+23 LPNAPPKTEKPLDKN
-38 DSMKPASAAESRK
+38 DGIKPASAAETKK
-51 PEDKTGAVKPPPAE
+51 PEDKTGTVKPPPAE
-65 VKKADA
+65 VGKADA
-71 SGKDSRKDTVPT
+71 SGKGSRKTTVPT
-83 GDVKKPEA
+83 GDAKKPEA
-91 SVKSPPAPAEAKKP
+91 PVKSPSAPAEAKKP
-105 DAPANTPGKVS
+105 DASANTPGK
-116 GKDTAPV
+116 GTAPV
-123 SSAEKPGAAAK
+123 SSAEKPGAAVK
-134 PPEKPAAKV
+134 LPEQPATKA
-143 IPEDSPKKPDGKTD
+143 IPENAPQKPDAKT
-157 AVIPPASAEAKKPDA
+157 AAAIPPASVETKKTDAPANTPDKIGGKNSASVSNAEKSPIPVKPSETPAAKAASENDPKKPEGKNGAAIPPAATEAKKPDA

-181 SKDTAPVSGAETPG
+181 
-195 MTAKPLEKPAE
+195 
-206 KVIPEN
+206 
-212 GPKKPDGK
+212 
-220 TGATIPP
+220 
-227 APAEAKKTDAPANT
+227 
-241 PGKVSGKD
+241 GKD
-249 TAPVSSAEK
+249 AAPVSSA
-258 PGMTAK
+258 A
-264 PPEKPAEK
+264 
-272 VIPENAPKK
+272 
-281 PEGKTG
+281 
-287 AAIPPASAEAKK
+287 
-299 PDAPASIPGKDTAPV
+299 
-314 SSAEKPGAAIKPPAK
+314 KPGAAVKPPTK
-329 AADEKKP
+329 AADEKTP
-336 PLNKPVTPPAQKA
+336 TLNKPVPPPAQKM
-349 EPSAK
+349 EPSVK

-373 PKESGEQKGVRVTQI
+373 PRESSEQKGVRVTQI

-570 DLVPELKQQ
+570 DLIPELKQQ

-594 YLKPDEQT
+594 YMKPEEQN

-669 AELKDFFPGEMPS
+669 TELKDFFPGEMPS